1 MAIHA
6 HSIIWIYAAIVEME
20 LTIVSVE
27 LVVLAMLLG
36 FVELVEVATHK
47 FNKDRLGFVD

>member
-27 LVVLAMLLG
+27 LVLAMLLG